1 MATDDRT
8 PTQEGSPDEASG
20 YADGSAP
27 FTLATRPGD
36 GRQFSQVTVP
46 RGITGEVSLR
56 EVTES
61 GEAPSVD
68 GVTWIGQRLDLVAPS
83 APVDDPLVVEIYVQR
98 IARKRR
104 VDGRNA
110 VLFHSDRAEDRP
122 VALPRC
128 ERGTKGSAVPDRC
141 LSSARSVR
149 RDGIDYIR
157 LRAYA
162 TDNGSWRPG
171 YV

>member
-8 PTQEGSPDEASG
+8 PTQESSPDEASG
-20 YADGSAP
+20 YADGSTS
-27 FTLATRPGD
+27 FTLLTQPGD
-36 GRQFSQVTVP
+36 GRQFSRVTVP

-61 GEAPSVD
+61 DEAPSVD
-68 GVTWIGQRLDLVAPS
+68 RVTWIGQRLDLTAPS
-83 APVDDPLVVEIYVQR
+83 APTDDPLVIEIFVQKV
-98 IARKRR
+98 ARKER

-110 VLFHSDRAEDRP
+110 VLFHSDGEADRP
-122 VALPRC
+122 LALPRC

-141 LSSARSVR
+141 LASARSVR
-149 RDGIDYIR
+149 RDGISYIR
-157 LRAYA
+157 LLAYA